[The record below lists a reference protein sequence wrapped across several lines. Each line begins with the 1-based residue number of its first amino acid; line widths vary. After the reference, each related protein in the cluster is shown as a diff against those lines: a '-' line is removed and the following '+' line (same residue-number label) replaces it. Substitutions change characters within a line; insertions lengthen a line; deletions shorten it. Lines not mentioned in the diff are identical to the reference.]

1 MKILKVSAGVLLLIV
16 LAGALA
22 WLFRSDPLGPIAG
35 KELSGPE
42 VTYPA
47 DWEFSNDSMTIAVES
62 NPGNP
67 HSVTTICF
75 MHEGQL
81 YVPARDGSYKTW
93 PQYVLNDPRVRLK
106 IGSSIY
112 PARADRVEDADVEA
126 IFQSAVEKYRSRASE
141 LEGQSFEDVW
151 LFRISRR
158 ES

>member
-1 MKILKVSAGVLLLIV
+1 VKILKVSAGVLLLIV

-42 VTYPA
+42 VAYPA

-62 NPGNP
+62 NPRAP

-75 MHEGQL
+75 LHEGQL
-81 YVPARDGSYKTW
+81 YVPARDGSSKTW
-93 PQYVLNDPRVRLK
+93 PQYVLTDPQVRLK
-106 IGSSIY
+106 IGGSVY
-112 PARADRVEDADVEA
+112 LARADRVEDADMET

-158 ES
+158 